1 MIYGTHNSATGGKLI
16 WWQRP
21 FAWLLNTTSRC
32 QNKSIE
38 QQLRD
43 GVKLFN
49 LQITYYKGEWHFS
62 HGLSIY
68 KENFIEALAKMRA
81 VATKREPIYFQLY
94 LDKNFFCGQNKEKFK
109 KLVEDIKNYY
119 CAQHF
124 VMLSAW
130 IENSNEYPYK
140 SRKKI
145 DLREHYWTLTWGKTL
160 GQNLLDMLPFPLRH
174 AKKYNK
180 KYKENCTSN
189 YLMLDF
195 YEIG

>member
-68 KENFIEALAKMRA
+68 EEKFIEALAKMRA

-109 KLVEDIKNYY
+109 KLVEDIKP
-119 CAQHF
+119 
-124 VMLSAW
+124 
-130 IENSNEYPYK
+130 SN
-140 SRKKI
+140 
-145 DLREHYWTLTWGKTL
+145 
-160 GQNLLDMLPFPLRH
+160 
-174 AKKYNK
+174 
-180 KYKENCTSN
+180 
-189 YLMLDF
+189 LDF
-195 YEIG
+195 SM

>member
-49 LQITYYKGEWHFS
+49 LQITYYRGEWHFS

-68 KENFIEALAKMRA
+68 EEKFIEALAKMRA

-94 LDKNFFCGQNKEKFK
+94 LDKNFFCGQEKEKFK

-119 CAQHF
+119 CAPHF
-124 VMLSAW
+124 VMLTAW
-130 IENSNEYPYK
+130 IEGCDEYPYK